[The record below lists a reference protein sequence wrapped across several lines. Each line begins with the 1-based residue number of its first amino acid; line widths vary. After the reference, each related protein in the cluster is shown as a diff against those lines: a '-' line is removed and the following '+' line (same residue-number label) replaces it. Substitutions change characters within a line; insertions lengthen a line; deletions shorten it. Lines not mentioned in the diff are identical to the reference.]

1 MESAPS
7 PAPASSSPPPASSP
21 APTSP
26 DRNPKIQT
34 AANFDSSTYTKTSP
48 ASATGSSSPGS
59 SPPSSPST
67 ASEQLF
73 CRRGD
78 LFCSCEVF
86 GKVLE
91 TFGVRRR
98 RFGKNKK
105 FEILKFKHMLK
116 WPFIRPPPPTG
127 VKLRFCQN
135 HFKIIEILKMTN
147 FLGVG
152 VLDTKKNST
161 KVF

>member
-7 PAPASSSPPPASSP
+7 PAPAASSPPPASSP

-34 AANFDSSTYTKTSP
+34 AANFDSSTYTHHHHHHHQHHDQLP
-48 ASATGSSSPGS
+48 
-59 SPPSSPST
+59 
-67 ASEQLF
+67 EQLF

-91 TFGVRRR
+91 TFGVLRR
-98 RFGKNKK
+98 RFGKNN
-105 FEILKFKHMLK
+105 FFFKTYATETNHT
-116 WPFIRPPPPTG
+116 PPPPNWCKTPLLS
-127 VKLRFCQN
+127 KSQ
-135 HFKIIEILKMTN
+135 KN
-147 FLGVG
+147 FGNFFQ
-152 VLDTKKNST
+152 KFN
-161 KVF
+161 